1 MLWLPSC
8 LVDTDVYSYITSSNR
23 KRGEPYKPHLQ
34 GHTIALSFITI
45 GEQYYG
51 YRRKI
56 NKGEWAE
63 SRIQMLETGFALVAI
78 VPYDIEVCRT
88 YGKLRATLLQNTVS
102 PNDLWIAAC
111 AVRHSLTLVTNNR
124 KHFDKVPG
132 LVFISR
138 SAWLITVTFRPPRR
152 DSVPGN
158 LLAPRWTH
166 LVDSGLG
173 TLQTADPMAELLNQ
187 AEPLRRAA

>member
-1 MLWLPSC
+1 MTLWLRSTGRGSDRNGMATI

-34 GHTIALSFITI
+34 GNTIALSFITV

-56 NKGEWAE
+56 DKGEWAE
-63 SRIQMLETGFALVAI
+63 SRIQTLEVGLALVAI

-88 YGKLRATLLQNTVS
+88 YGKLRASLQQYSAS

-132 LVFISR
+132 LTFISE
-138 SAWLITVTFRPPRR
+138 A
-152 DSVPGN
+152 PG
-158 LLAPRWTH
+158 
-166 LVDSGLG
+166 
-173 TLQTADPMAELLNQ
+173 
-187 AEPLRRAA
+187 